1 MIFNSNVYL
10 YFFII
15 VICIYWLLL
24 FTNAKLRYQNLF
36 LLLASYFFYGWW
48 DWLYLSLI
56 FISTFLDYFISNL
69 LDKTES
75 EKKRK
80 LLLSISV
87 IGNLA
92 ILFTFKYYN
101 FFINNF
107 IEILNVLYQF
117 TKLDIFLYD
126 KNKIL
131 LNVLLPVGISFYTFQ
146 TMSYTIDVYRKII
159 KPEKDF
165 LNFSLFVCF
174 FPQLVAG
181 PIERAQ
187 DLLPQINQKR
197 KLTLEHIIKGIWYLL
212 YGYYLKV
219 GVADHLSEHVNKV
232 FLENVH
238 MYLSNPQ
245 LAMGNGSGHILI
257 GGMAFAFQVYC
268 DFAGYSNIAKG
279 SAKFLGFELSENFH
293 CPEFS
298 KNPVELYNRWHI
310 TLNRWFTD
318 YIYIPLGGNRLGEL
332 YQYRNILIVFFISG
346 VWHGANWTFINWGIL
361 NGIYAV
367 FYIFYRKHIKE
378 QITYI
383 SNRFLI
389 LPEGFKTFLSIFITF
404 LLFGF
409 AAISFRAYNFDHSMI
424 LFKDVFTNFVIYTPG
439 KLTPDLFTYSFD
451 ILRIIL
457 PVLILDYFRWKK
469 DDPEWIFKTPFWVQ
483 LVNCIFIIILYY
495 YNQWSVWK
503 RCYLLRILKNYYF
516 VL

>member
-15 VICIYWLLL
+15 VIIIYWILL
-24 FTNAKLRYQNLF
+24 FAKAKLYYQNLF
-36 LLLASYFFYGWW
+36 LLIASYFFYGWW

-56 FISTFLDYFISNL
+56 FISTFLDYFVSNL

-80 LLLSISV
+80 LLLSISI
-87 IGNLA
+87 IGNLT

-101 FFINNF
+101 FFISNF
-107 IEILNVLYQF
+107 IEILNFLYQ
-117 TKLDIFLYD
+117 TTNLNIFLID

-131 LNVLLPVGISFYTFQ
+131 LDVILPVGISFYTFQ

-159 KPEKDF
+159 KPEKNF

-197 KLTLEHIIKGIWYLL
+197 TISLENIVKGIWYLL

-219 GVADHLSEHVNKV
+219 GIADHLSEHVNKV
-232 FLENVH
+232 FLENIHV
-238 MYLSNPQ
+238 YLKNPQ
-245 LAMGNGSGHILI
+245 LAMGNGSGHII
-257 GGMAFAFQVYC
+257 IAGMAFAFQVYC

-332 YQYRNILIVFFISG
+332 YQYRNIMIVFFISG

-361 NGIYAV
+361 NGIYAI
-367 FYIFYRKHIKE
+367 FYIFYRKHLKTKINNTIE
-378 QITYI
+378 QFRII
-383 SNRFLI
+383 
-389 LPEGFKTFLSIFITF
+389 PEGIRTFFSIFITF
-404 LLFGF
+404 LFFGF
-409 AAISFRAYNFDHSMI
+409 AAISFRAYNFQHSII
-424 LFKDVFTNFVIYTPG
+424 LYKDIFTNWVIYPTG
-439 KLTPDLFTYSFD
+439 KLTPDLFTYFID
-451 ILRIIL
+451 IFRIIL
-457 PVLILDYFRWKK
+457 PVLILDYYRWKK
-469 DDPEWIFKTPFWVQ
+469 NDPEWIFKTSFWIQ
-483 LVNCIFIIILYY
+483 LFVFLLLYYIIII
-495 YNQWSVWK
+495 NGVFGK
-503 RCYLLRILKNYYF
+503 DVIYF
-516 VL
+516 AF